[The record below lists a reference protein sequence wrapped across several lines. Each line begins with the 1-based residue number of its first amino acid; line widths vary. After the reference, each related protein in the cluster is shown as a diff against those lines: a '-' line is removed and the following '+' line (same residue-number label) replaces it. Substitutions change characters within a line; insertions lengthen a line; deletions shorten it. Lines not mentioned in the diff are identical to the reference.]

1 MVNHAFSP
9 LMIIREGRVS
19 IETGDVFYNPRM
31 EMNRDITVACLES
44 LPEISTYIDVMA
56 ASGIRGIRVKKEVSR
71 DVEVTAND
79 WDLPACEL
87 IKRNAEANGVQ
98 VNISNSGAN
107 TFLSSHQFDFV
118 DIDPFGT
125 PAPYIN
131 SVCWASK
138 RAMGIT
144 ATDTAPLCG
153 AHLKSG
159 IRTYAAYPLK
169 TEYYPEMGLRI
180 LLGKVAR
187 DEAKYD
193 RSLKPMLCHTT
204 EHYVR
209 LYLAVTHG
217 RADADAMMKDIGFIV
232 HCFKCKNRFELRG
245 LAVQAPEACPVC
257 GAKTKVAGP
266 LWLGVT
272 KDRAFVEKVIDVLEA
287 GQFAKKERA
296 VRMLSLIR
304 DELDT
309 ATFYDQHA
317 ICRDLKATPTDI
329 MTLLDELKGQGYA
342 ASRTHYLGV
351 GFKTDAPIN
360 AIRGTILRL
369 SD

>member
-1 MVNHAFSP
+1 
-9 LMIIREGRVS
+9 MIEEGRVS

-31 EMNRDITVACLES
+31 EMNRDITVACLEA
-44 LPEISTYIDVMA
+44 LPEVATYIDAMA
-56 ASGIRGIRVKKEVSR
+56 ASGIRGIRVKKELSR
-71 DVEVTAND
+71 DIEVTAND
-79 WDLPACEL
+79 WDGPACEL
-87 IKRNAEANGVQ
+87 IQKNAEHNGIRLNV
-98 VNISNSGAN
+98 SRCGAN
-107 TFLSSHQFDFV
+107 TLLSSTQFDFV

-131 SVCWASK
+131 SVCWAAK

-169 TEYYPEMGLRI
+169 TEYYAEMGLRV

-187 DEAKYD
+187 EEAKYD
-193 RSLKPMLCHTT
+193 RALRPLLCHTT

-209 LYLAVTHG
+209 LYLGVAYG
-217 RADADAMMKDIGFIV
+217 RADADAMMGDLGFVV
-232 HCFKCKNRFELRG
+232 HCFKCKNRYTLRG
-245 LAVQAPEACPVC
+245 LAVQAPDTCPVC
-257 GAKTKVAGP
+257 GARTKIGGP
-266 LWLGVT
+266 LWLGAT
-272 KDRAFVEKVIDVLEA
+272 KDGAFVETVIGVLEK
-287 GQFAKKERA
+287 GPYNKKERA
-296 VRMLSLIR
+296 IRLLGLVR

-309 ATFYDQHA
+309 PTFYDQHA
-317 ICRDLKATPTDI
+317 ICRDLKATPTGI
-329 MTLLDELKGQGYA
+329 GTLLDTLRELGYG

-360 AIRGTILRL
+360 VIRGTILRL
-369 SD
+369 SE